1 MLSFKSLITG
11 PCLGLRVAQPLAD
24 GFGVASPAFLYP
36 DRNKPDVATEWFLAL
51 LCLFRGTLQGVDS
64 YISRKLHQLPFAL
77 TELFKI

>member
-11 PCLGLRVAQPLAD
+11 PCLGLRVAQLLAD
-24 GFGVASPAFLYP
+24 GSALLYP
-36 DRNKPDVATEWFLAL
+36 DRNKPDIAAEWFLAH

-77 TELFKI
+77 TAF